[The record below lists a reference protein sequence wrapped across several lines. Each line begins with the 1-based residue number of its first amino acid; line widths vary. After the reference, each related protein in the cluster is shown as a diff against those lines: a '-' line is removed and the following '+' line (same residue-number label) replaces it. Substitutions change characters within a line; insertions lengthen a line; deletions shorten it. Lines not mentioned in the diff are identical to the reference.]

1 MEMRPGNNFQP
12 TAPRDNRSTATM
24 TPVTPAEELAS
35 KMESFI
41 TRAQELGMLT
51 DIGHIPSQSERMLT
65 TELREFLPYVEN
77 ALDNGSAKHIV
88 LLYSLYDFAYRLGYK
103 RSPSKQLL
111 PRLFTRAI
119 TLWLKGDKSVGEE
132 DLIAMLRNIDPRFVD
147 FKYIDWSISVQDKW
161 IRELEANNGRFPA
174 TTTPTLAQKRLQIL
188 LHANLWTYFGDKE
201 KEVKGKWMEMN
212 LLENILSLNSMCT

>member
-12 TAPRDNRSTATM
+12 TAPRDNRSTATI
-24 TPVTPAEELAS
+24 TPVMPAEELAS

-51 DIGHIPSQSERMLT
+51 DIGHISSQSERRLT

-77 ALDNGSAKHIV
+77 VLDNGSAKHIV
-88 LLYSLYDFAYRLGYK
+88 ILYSLYDFAYRLGYK

-119 TLWLKGDKSVGEE
+119 TLWLKGDKSVGKE

-174 TTTPTLAQKRLQIL
+174 TITPTLAQKRLQIL

-201 KEVKGKWMEMN
+201 KEVKQKWAN
-212 LLENILSLNSMCT
+212 DVSS

>member
-12 TAPRDNRSTATM
+12 TAKRDNRSTATM
-24 TPVTPAEELAS
+24 TPVMPAEELVS

-119 TLWLKGDKSVGEE
+119 ALWLKGDKSVGEE

-161 IRELEANNGRFPA
+161 LRELEANNGCFPES
-174 TTTPTLAQKRLQIL
+174 TPPTLARKRLQIL
-188 LHANLWTYFGDKE
+188 LNTNLWTYFGDKE
-201 KEVKGKWMEMN
+201 KEVKEKWMEVN
-212 LLENILSLNSMCT
+212 FTIIK